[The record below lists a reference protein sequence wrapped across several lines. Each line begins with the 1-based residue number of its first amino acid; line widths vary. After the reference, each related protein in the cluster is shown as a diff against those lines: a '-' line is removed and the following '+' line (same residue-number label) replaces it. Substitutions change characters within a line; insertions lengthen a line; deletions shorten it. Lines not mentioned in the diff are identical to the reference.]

1 MALKEKKLP
10 EKQEESIKNDFVRRF
25 KANPFIFIG
34 TIVILI
40 IVIVAFVLVPAIVPS
55 AQGGAGLN
63 LTFGSYNKAP
73 ISYVEGN
80 YFYQVQQNMAQQY
93 QSSLTESNYQF
104 VLYQI
109 WRQAFESAVVHAGI
123 LDEMKQAGY
132 VAPEDVVDRE
142 VALLP
147 EFQENGR
154 FSAAKYR
161 QLDNNRRL
169 ALWRQVQDSVS
180 VGHYVQDLT
189 ELKVSSQESSFVSD
203 LASPQRKFDLV
214 AFPVSAYP
222 DSEVVSYAQ
231 ANPQLFKVTHLS
243 RITINSSERDA
254 RQILG
259 SIQDGTTTFE
269 DAAKANSQDS
279 FTENG
284 GDMGIIMA
292 YELASTI
299 SDETI
304 RQGIVNL
311 SRGSFSDVLAI
322 GEKSWAFFRAEEEP
336 HNADTSDTSVVDKIR
351 SYVMSFERGKAE
363 DYTLAEAE
371 KFTADAREAG
381 FDSAIGNRAIEKK
394 SFGPI
399 PVNYG
404 DTSLFP
410 SVSSSG
416 VTELGNASTNENF
429 WQAAFGTSINSPS
442 SPFVLGDN
450 VIVLYPTEETVSDPE
465 FNNYIGLYYSY
476 WLNDSVQQGVSSYF
490 LSNGKLDD
498 RFWDVFQHIWNTN

>member
-1 MALKEKKLP
+1 MASKEKKLP
-10 EKQEESIKNDFVRRF
+10 EKQEESIKNDFVKRF

-40 IVIVAFVLVPAIVPS
+40 IVIVAFVLVPAIPGV
-55 AQGGAGLN
+55 QGGAGSD

-73 ISYVEGN
+73 ISYVDGN
-80 YFYQVQQNMAQQY
+80 YFYQVQQSMAQQY

-109 WRQAFESAVVHAGI
+109 WRQAFESAVVHAGM

-132 VAPEDVVDRE
+132 TAPEDVVDRE

-147 EFQENGR
+147 DFQENGR

-169 ALWRQVQDSVS
+169 ALWRQVQESIAVQ
-180 VGHYVQDLT
+180 HYVSDLT
-189 ELKVSSQESSFVSD
+189 ELKVSSQESSFISA
-203 LASPQRKFDLV
+203 LASPQRSFDLA

-222 DSEVVSYAQ
+222 DSEIVSYAQ
-231 ANPQLFKVTHLS
+231 ANPQIFRVSHLS
-243 RITINSSERDA
+243 RITINSSEREA
-254 RQILG
+254 QQILG
-259 SIQDGTTTFE
+259 SIRDGATTFE

-279 FTENG
+279 YAENG
-284 GDMGIIMA
+284 GDMGIRMA
-292 YELASTI
+292 YELDSTI
-299 SDETI
+299 SDEAT
-304 RQGIVNL
+304 RQGVINL
-311 SRGSFSDVLAI
+311 SLGSFSEVLAI

-336 HNADTSDTSVVDKIR
+336 HNADTGDASSLDKIR
-351 SYVMSFERGKAE
+351 SYVMSYERGRAE
-363 DYTLAEAE
+363 DYILAEAE
-371 KFTADAREAG
+371 KFIADARALD
-381 FDSAIGNRAIEKK
+381 FDSAIGNRAMEKK

-416 VTELGNASTNENF
+416 VAELSSAGTNETF
-429 WQAAFGTSINSPS
+429 WQAAFATSINSPS

-450 VIVLYPTEETVSDPE
+450 VIVLYPTEETSPDPE

-476 WLNDSVQQGVSSYF
+476 WLNDSVQQGVSNYF

-498 RFWDVFQHIWNTN
+498 RFWDVFQHIWATE